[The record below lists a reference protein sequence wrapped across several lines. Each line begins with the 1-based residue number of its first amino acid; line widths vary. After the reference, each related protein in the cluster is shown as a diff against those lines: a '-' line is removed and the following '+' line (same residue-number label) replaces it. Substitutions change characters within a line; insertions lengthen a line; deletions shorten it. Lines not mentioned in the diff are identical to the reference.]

1 MIICALHAYPS
12 HPSNDDDQ
20 NDGCLVLSV
29 LYYPV
34 IWWIEKTFNGTR
46 AKNLFNGMLRGF
58 VCTYWGLAFFP
69 WLTSWGDVS
78 SRTVLAPLRTGP
90 NKGTKVRW
98 LGPVKL
104 CKTPIQA
111 TPWYWSPLDKPR
123 SPQPLDAGSARRPRE
138 HVRHGSRAAVP
149 VELPKSPT
157 FYWPKREDSNQT
169 PPGYV

>member
-111 TPWYWSPLDKPR
+111 TPWYWFPVDKPR
-123 SPQPLDAGSARRPRE
+123 SPNHSMPGAQEGQENMFAT
-138 HVRHGSRAAVP
+138 AAAQLCL
-149 VELPKSPT
+149 ELPKSPT

-169 PPGYV
+169 PPGHV